1 MSLHSLRSQ
10 NSTFILIYFVWLFFL
25 LHILSFSL
33 SLLCLS
39 FFVSPGLLHTT
50 LRQTAVF
57 FASYNYSYSLSL
69 SLFCPLLFTYYSLP
83 HPASL
88 IRRGFRTNQTASS
101 PGPSVTHGPSVTV
114 SESRNEGY
122 SAAVNAIFPI
132 IPDAYFCNLKLGTRS
147 VFSTVSLQL
156 PTLDDTSHHESTT
169 KRRRYFRHFHSCWG
183 RLS

>member
-39 FFVSPGLLHTT
+39 FFISPGLLHTT

-69 SLFCPLLFTYYSLP
+69 SLSFALYYLPITLFLILPVLSGVASGQTKQLLLLVPQSL
-83 HPASL
+83 
-88 IRRGFRTNQTASS
+88 
-101 PGPSVTHGPSVTV
+101 TV
-114 SESRNEGY
+114 
-122 SAAVNAIFPI
+122 
-132 IPDAYFCNLKLGTRS
+132 
-147 VFSTVSLQL
+147 LQL
-156 PTLDDTSHHESTT
+156 LSQNHETRATL
-169 KRRRYFRHFHSCWG
+169 
-183 RLS
+183 LQ